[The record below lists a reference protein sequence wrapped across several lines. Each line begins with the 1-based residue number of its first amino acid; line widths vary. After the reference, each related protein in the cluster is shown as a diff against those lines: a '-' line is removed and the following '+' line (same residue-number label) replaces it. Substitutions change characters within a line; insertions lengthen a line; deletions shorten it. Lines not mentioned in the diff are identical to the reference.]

1 MNDCQ
6 AKNTFG
12 NLLKS
17 IYCTIKAKYIVED
30 EMCDAYEDAHS
41 CFFARKPAKKNTEGI
56 FIYKPQTLPLRQI
69 LKPQL
74 F

>member
-1 MNDCQ
+1 MIFRLYHFISVFI
-6 AKNTFG
+6 KI
-12 NLLKS
+12 
-17 IYCTIKAKYIVED
+17 IYCTIKAKYITED
-30 EMCDAYEDAHS
+30 EMCDANEDAHS
-41 CFFARKPAKKNTEGI
+41 YFFAHKPPKKNTEGI